1 MKKLLIALA
10 AAFSAAATLEAAQ
23 AEFSYQGVLKDLN
36 NAAMTGT
43 KTVELRLYNQATGGT
58 ALWGRKF
65 SVLLDSNGLFNI
77 EVSDS
82 VGSQI
87 SGISSVLA
95 NVLAANESLYI
106 GLTIQGTSGEIVPR
120 QKLLPV
126 PFAAVAADVSRASGN
141 FTVTGTLLATNG
153 TFSGMLTAKDVTVRN
168 SIKAEST
175 LTASGNAQ
183 VTGDLTVSGV
193 ISGFGIAPV
202 GSIIM
207 WSGATDSIPEGWTLC
222 DGTSKNGYTT
232 PDLRNRFIVGAGGS
246 YAVGDTGG
254 VNQVALT
261 LNQIPSHTHKYV
273 FTGADVE
280 GSYKKSNFFYNQD
293 NHYSTLVNTNQTL
306 SAGGDA
312 NGNAVPHENRPPYY
326 ALCFIMRTS

>member
-36 NAAMTGT
+36 NVAMTGN
-43 KTVELRLYNQATGGT
+43 KTVELRLYNRATGGS
-58 ALWGRKF
+58 ALWGRKY

-82 VGSQI
+82 LGSQI
-87 SGISSVLA
+87 SGISGVLA

-141 FTVTGTLLATNG
+141 FTVAGTLLATNG
-153 TFSGMLTAKDVTVRN
+153 TFSGVLTARDVTAN
-168 SIKAEST
+168 SLTAEST
-175 LTASGNAQ
+175 LTASGSAH
-183 VTGDLTVSGV
+183 VTGDLTVSGL
-193 ISGFGIAPV
+193 ITGFGIAPI

-207 WSGATDSIPEGWTLC
+207 WSGSENNIPSGWALC
-222 DGTSKNGYTT
+222 NGQTVSGRTT
-232 PDLRNRFIVGAGGS
+232 PDLRDRFIVGAGGN
-246 YAVGDTGG
+246 YAVGATGG
-254 VNQVALT
+254 VNQVTLT
-261 LNQIPSHTHKYV
+261 LNQIPSHSHKYV

-293 NHYSTLVNTNQTL
+293 KHYSSLVNTNETL
-306 SAGGDA
+306 STGGDT
-312 NGNAVPHENRPPYY
+312 NGNTVPHETRPPYY

>member
-10 AAFSAAATLEAAQ
+10 AAFSVAATLEAAQ

-36 NAAMTGT
+36 NVAMTGT
-43 KTVELRLYNQATGGT
+43 KTVELRLYNRATGGT

-65 SVLLDSNGLFNI
+65 SVLLDSSGLFNI

-87 SGISSVLA
+87 SGISGVLA
-95 NVLAANESLYI
+95 NVLAANDSLYI

-141 FTVTGTLLATNG
+141 FTVAGTLLATNG
-153 TFSGMLTAKDVTVRN
+153 TFSGMLTAKDVTVKN
-168 SIKAEST
+168 SLIADST

-183 VTGDLTVSGV
+183 VTGDLTVSGL
-193 ISGFGIAPV
+193 ISGIGIAPV

-207 WSGATDSIPEGWTLC
+207 WSGLPNDIPEGWSLC
-222 DGTSKNGYTT
+222 DGRSVNGHKT
-232 PDLRNRFIVGAGGS
+232 PDLRDRFIVGAGGS
-246 YAVGDTGG
+246 YAVGATGG
-254 VNQVALT
+254 VNQVTLT
-261 LNQIPSHTHKYV
+261 LNQIPSHKHKYA

-293 NHYSTLVNTNQTL
+293 NHYTTLVNTNETL

-312 NGNAVPHENRPPYY
+312 NGNTVPHENRPPYY